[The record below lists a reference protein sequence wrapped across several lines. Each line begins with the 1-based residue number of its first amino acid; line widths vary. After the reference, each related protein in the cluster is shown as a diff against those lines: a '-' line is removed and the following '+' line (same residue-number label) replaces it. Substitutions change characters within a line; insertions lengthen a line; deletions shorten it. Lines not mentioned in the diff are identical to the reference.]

1 MASVIVSIAMRNHH
15 AYAISVFL
23 MWVAG
28 VAYTVLVVLH
38 VWRILAFRV
47 AVAVD
52 LANPDLG
59 FGFFTFIAGTDVL
72 ASPAATYSAPG
83 SPPTDTT
90 VPRSSCSRSAGSRGS
105 CPDTWCRGA
114 PCSATRAS
122 RSGNTRTASDSSGSW
137 PASR

>member
-72 ASPAATYSAPG
+72 ASPAATYSASG

-90 VPRSSCSRSAGSRGS
+90 VPRSSCSCA
-105 CPDTWCRGA
+105 CRK
-114 PCSATRAS
+114 PRPRHATR
-122 RSGNTRTASDSSGSW
+122 
-137 PASR
+137 